1 MSIRNSFL
9 AILADSPAHGYALK
23 SKFEDS
29 TAKIWPLNV
38 GQVYTTVGRL
48 ERDGLV
54 EKAGEGEGSRQLWR
68 ITAQGRATLA
78 SWYTEAISDQPPA
91 RDELALKLLLAI
103 AADAID
109 VSELIRSQRAATM
122 KKLQRYTQEKREVDP
137 DREFAWALVLD
148 SLILKTEA
156 EAKWLDHCEE
166 ALRQRGRS

>member
-29 TAKIWPLNV
+29 TARVWPLNV

-54 EKAGEGEGSRQLWR
+54 EKAGEGDGSRQLWR
-68 ITAQGRATLA
+68 ITAQGRATLQ
-78 SWYTEAISDQPPA
+78 SWYAETATDQPPV
-91 RDELALKLLLAI
+91 RDELSLKLLLAI

-122 KKLQRYTQEKREVDP
+122 QRLQRYTQEKRDVDP
-137 DREFAWALVLD
+137 EQQFAWSLVLD

-166 ALRQRGRS
+166 ALRQRGRA